1 MLGGFLL
8 FKWEGPALIGT
19 VCESPRLSL
28 FMHKAARKDHFGNDD
43 GCSPLSPTSLCGV
56 LVSGSV
62 SRLRPPPP
70 PPRCH
75 TYLLR
80 AVVCV
85 QAWHLVTSLLLLRGR
100 RGAYGTGLALVA
112 SLAAGGPALTQ
123 RGKKHLHRVVH
134 ATVRV
139 LAALCFRTRLCCTS
153 CFAAC
158 SCTKQS
164 GILSPVTSLA
174 GGAGCRR
181 VVCLGPT
188 LGS

>member
-1 MLGGFLL
+1 M
-8 FKWEGPALIGT
+8 
-19 VCESPRLSL
+19 
-28 FMHKAARKDHFGNDD
+28 
-43 GCSPLSPTSLCGV
+43 GV
-56 LVSGSV
+56 LRFPHIFVWGSCFWFCV
-62 SRLRPPPP
+62 PSASASSASALS
-70 PPRCH
+70 H
-75 TYLLR
+75 LLR
-80 AVVCV
+80 TVVCV

-100 RGAYGTGLALVA
+100 HGAYGTGLALVA